1 MVRINPDR
9 LMATT
14 LGAVSLYAA
23 TGKKIPEPLLLF
35 SVAVTVIGFINAA
48 ADTVTFEEKE
58 TVTETMAGLGN
69 CQCQQKPPVNNYIH
83 W

>member
-1 MVRINPDR
+1 MVKINPDR

-35 SVAVTVIGFINAA
+35 SVAVSVIGFINAA
-48 ADTVTFEEKE
+48 TSTVTFEETEK
-58 TVTETMAGLGN
+58 VTETMSGLSGCN
-69 CQCQQKPPVNNYIH
+69 CQQKMPSNNYIH